1 MFNCS
6 VVELEILHILLVE
19 KFLIALLLAE
29 IQPDNY
35 WIIIDFREIMKT
47 YVEKIDN
54 YRLSFFFW
62 KLAQFAWPRVCVPK
76 IDKIW
81 VFKKKHR

>member
-54 YRLSFFFW
+54 YRLSFFF
-62 KLAQFAWPRVCVPK
+62 
-76 IDKIW
+76 
-81 VFKKKHR
+81 